1 MLTVEAE
8 LCFLVTVF
16 LLSGDSAADV
26 ALGEIV
32 FQHLLDFFIEFPVE
46 FKDAFTAILM
56 YR

>member
-1 MLTVEAE
+1 MEAE

-26 ALGEIV
+26 ALVEIV